1 MSRLIKLLF
10 ILLIFLS
17 NNTFAQIGG
26 RVKEVQNQKRLKR
39 HIRRSSWVDRKWV
52 PNKLKVVE
60 PQKKLFFRHRTSNSK
75 IKDKLQKDINRKRSR
90 RRIRG
95 NDVFHKRKYF

>member
-1 MSRLIKLLF
+1 MYRLLKLLF

-17 NNTFAQIGG
+17 NTTLAQIGG
-26 RVKEVQNQKRLKR
+26 KVREVKNQTKLKR
-39 HIRRSSWVDRKWV
+39 HIRRSGWVDRKWV
-52 PNKLKVVE
+52 PNKLKVIE
-60 PQKKLFFRHRTSNSK
+60 PQRKLFFRYRTSNSK
-75 IKDKLQKDINRKRSR
+75 IKEKIQKDINRKRIR

>member
-1 MSRLIKLLF
+1 MSRLLKLLF

-17 NNTFAQIGG
+17 NTTFAQIGG
-26 RVKEVQNQKRLKR
+26 KIKEVQNQKRLKR
-39 HIRRSSWVDRKWV
+39 HIKRSGWVERKWV

-60 PQKKLFFRHRTSNSK
+60 PQRKLFFRYKTSNSK
-75 IKDKLQKDINRKRSR
+75 IKEKIQKDINRKRIR

-95 NDVFHKRKYF
+95 NDVFYKKKYF